1 MSAATGNLWT
11 WSEISRAAKPLAEP
25 TELAARTEIEHDF
38 LRTTSRRQSAMNGL
52 MMDYQLSLPT
62 LLRRAETFFGDQEV
76 VTRLPD
82 KSFHRYTY
90 RDMAGRA
97 KQLAVALQKLGLERG
112 DRVATLCWNHYQHLE
127 AYFGIPCG
135 GFVLH
140 TLNLRLH
147 PDDLA
152 YIAKHGND
160 KAIIVDRS
168 LLPLL
173 EKFQDRTNI
182 EHVFVVED
190 SYEELLNTASPEEWE
205 DPQLDER
212 EAAAMCFTSGTTGR
226 CKGVVYTHRSTML
239 HALGVATTSPLGLRV
254 AHGDTLLPV
263 VPMFHANAW
272 GYPYLAAMLGT
283 KLVFPGPHLDP
294 ESLLEDFVQ
303 ENVTWTAGVP
313 TIWLGMLQ
321 MLDASD
327 GKWDLS
333 NMKGMLV
340 GGSAVP
346 RAMIAAYKDR
356 HGLNVVQGWGMTET
370 SPVAS
375 VSDFIGDLQHADQ
388 DTQFDFVAMAGIP
401 LPLVEIRVRA
411 GDEEVPWDG
420 ESMGE
425 LEVRGPWVAD
435 GYYEDDSQAD
445 RWTDDG
451 WFRTGDIVSMHPRGF
466 IQIKDRSKD
475 VIKSGGEWISSV
487 ELENALMAHPSVA
500 EAAVIAIPDDKWAE
514 RPLAAIVLKEGESVT
529 PDQLRDHLAPK
540 FAKWWLP
547 DRFEFVD
554 EIPKTS
560 VGKFK
565 KTALREQFAQEQVP
579 ASS

>member
-1 MSAATGNLWT
+1 
-11 WSEISRAAKPLAEP
+11 
-25 TELAARTEIEHDF
+25 
-38 LRTTSRRQSAMNGL
+38 MNGL
-52 MMDYQLSLPT
+52 MMDYQLSLPPI
-62 LLRRAETFFGDQEV
+62 LRRAETFFGDKEV

-90 RDMAGRA
+90 REMAARA
-97 KQLAVALQKLGLERG
+97 KQLAVALQKAGLERG

-152 YIAKHGND
+152 YIADHGGD
-160 KAIIVDRS
+160 RAVIVDRS

-173 EKFQDRTNI
+173 EQFQDRTKI

-190 SYEELLNTASPEEWE
+190 SYEELLGSASPEEWE

-226 CKGVVYTHRSTML
+226 CKGVVYSHRSTIL
-239 HALGVATTSPLGLRV
+239 HALGVATGSPLGLRV
-254 AHGDTLLPV
+254 AHADVLLPV

-303 ENVTWTAGVP
+303 EKVTWTAGVP

-321 MLDASD
+321 MLDTD
-327 GKWDLS
+327 PGKWDLS
-333 NMKGMLV
+333 HMKGMLV

-346 RAMIAAYKDR
+346 RSMIAAYKER
-356 HGLNVVQGWGMTET
+356 HGLSVVQGWGMTET

-375 VSDFIGDLQHADQ
+375 TTDFIGDLVDADQ

-401 LPLVEIRVRA
+401 LPFVELRVRA
-411 GDEEVPWDG
+411 DGEDVPWDG

-425 LEVRGPWVAD
+425 LEVRGPWVAS
-435 GYYEDDSQAD
+435 GYYEDDSQVE

-451 WFRTGDIVSMHPRGF
+451 WFKTGDIVSMHPRGF

-487 ELENALMAHPSVA
+487 EVENALMAHPAVA
-500 EAAVIAIPDDKWAE
+500 EAAVIAIPDEKWME
-514 RPLAAIVLKEGESVT
+514 RPLAAIVLKEGQTATADE
-529 PDQLRDHLAPK
+529 LRDHLAPK

>member
-1 MSAATGNLWT
+1 L
-11 WSEISRAAKPLAEP
+11 
-25 TELAARTEIEHDF
+25 
-38 LRTTSRRQSAMNGL
+38 NGL
-52 MMDYQLSLPT
+52 MMDYQLSLPPI
-62 LLRRAETFFGDQEV
+62 LRRAETYFGDREI

-90 RDMAGRA
+90 RDMAARA

-112 DRVATLCWNHYQHLE
+112 DRVATLSWNHYQHME

-152 YIAKHGND
+152 YVADHGND
-160 KAIIVDRS
+160 RAVIVDQS

-173 EKFQDRTNI
+173 EQFKDRTSI
-182 EHVFVVED
+182 EHVIVVED
-190 SYEELLNTASPEEWE
+190 GYEELLATASPDDWE

-226 CKGVVYTHRSTML
+226 CKGVVYSHRSTIL

-272 GYPYLAAMLGT
+272 GYPYLAAMLGA

-303 ENVTWTAGVP
+303 ERVTWTAGVP

-321 MLDASD
+321 LLDASP

-333 NMKGMLV
+333 HMKGMLV

-375 VSDFIGDLQHADQ
+375 TTDFIGDLQDADQ
-388 DTQFDFVAMAGIP
+388 DTQFDFVAMAGVP
-401 LPLVEIRVRA
+401 LPFVELRVRA
-411 GDEEVPWDG
+411 GDEDVPWDG

-425 LEVRGPWVAD
+425 LEVRGPWVAS

-451 WFRTGDIVSMHPRGF
+451 WFKTGDIVSMHPRGF

-487 ELENALMAHPSVA
+487 ELENALMAHPAVS
-500 EAAVIAIPDDKWAE
+500 EAAVIAIPDEKWAE
-514 RPLAAIVLKEGESVT
+514 RPLAAIVLKEGASAT
-529 PDQLRDHLAPK
+529 PEELNEHLAPK

-547 DRFEFVD
+547 DRYEFVD

-565 KTALREQFAQEQVP
+565 KTALREQFAEEQVT
-579 ASS
+579 AS

>member
-1 MSAATGNLWT
+1 
-11 WSEISRAAKPLAEP
+11 
-25 TELAARTEIEHDF
+25 
-38 LRTTSRRQSAMNGL
+38 MNGL
-52 MMDYQLSLPT
+52 MMDYQLSLPPI
-62 LLRRAETFFGDQEV
+62 LRRAETYFGDKEV
-76 VTRLPD
+76 VTRLSD

-90 RDMAGRA
+90 REMAARA
-97 KQLAVALQKLGLERG
+97 KQLAVALEKAGLQRG

-152 YIAKHGND
+152 YIADHGGD
-160 KAIIVDRS
+160 RAVIVDRS

-173 EKFQDRTNI
+173 EQFQDRTKI

-190 SYEELLNTASPEEWE
+190 SYEELLGTASAEEWE

-226 CKGVVYTHRSTML
+226 CKGVVYSHRSTIL
-239 HALGVATTSPLGLRV
+239 HALGVATGSPLGLRV
-254 AHGDTLLPV
+254 AHADVLLPV

-294 ESLLEDFVQ
+294 ESLLDDFVQ
-303 ENVTWTAGVP
+303 EKVTWTAGVP

-321 MLDASD
+321 MLDASP

-333 NMKGMLV
+333 HMKGMLV

-346 RAMIAAYKDR
+346 RSMIAAYKER
-356 HGLNVVQGWGMTET
+356 HGLSVVQGWGMTET

-375 VSDFIGDLQHADQ
+375 TTDFTGDLVDADQ

-401 LPLVEIRVRA
+401 LPFVELRVRA
-411 GDEEVPWDG
+411 DDEDVPWDG
-420 ESMGE
+420 EAMGE
-425 LEVRGPWVAD
+425 LEVRGPWVAA
-435 GYYEDDSQAD
+435 GYYDDDSQAD

-451 WFRTGDIVSMHPRGF
+451 WFKTGDIVSMHPRGF

-487 ELENALMAHPSVA
+487 EVENALMAHPAVA
-500 EAAVIAIPDDKWAE
+500 EAAVIAIPDEKWME
-514 RPLAAIVLKEGESVT
+514 RPLAAIVLKEGQTATADE
-529 PDQLRDHLAPK
+529 LREHLAPK